1 MGGDGLAGFLDP
13 VGFSWMILLLLLLG
27 TLVLT
32 IGSAIWMLL
41 QPDEPELDTTPLVDD
56 AVRRDREA
64 AALLRRRLDADAGR
78 TDTTAPELR

>member
-1 MGGDGLAGFLDP
+1 MGGDGPAGFLDP
-13 VGFSWMILLLLLLG
+13 VGFSWTILLLLLLG

-32 IGSAIWMLL
+32 IGSTIWMLL
-41 QPDEPELDTTPLVDD
+41 QPDEPELDTTPLVDE
-56 AVRRDREA
+56 AVRRDQEA